1 MSHLPRGQTGDLES
15 ADLQGVFYSGFR
27 PHRPFTSAAL
37 NVPTPPVALPCHSSR
52 RLAQAGTPK
61 ASLPRRPPR
70 HPAWLGYASPE
81 PLAPRRPDLSL
92 QREDE
97 EAHVMAGL
105 QFRGTHAPTPRARSH
120 EGAGS
125 SNVER
130 GHRWMAELLAL
141 FVSHPFKYFCNKKRH
156 FKGFLASCRETSPF
170 GARAVRQAGAE
181 DGGRHLPVRST
192 PACAPGRPCPQ
203 PPWLMLTGLAMASL
217 SARRQEAPPPK

>member
-1 MSHLPRGQTGDLES
+1 MT
-15 ADLQGVFYSGFR
+15 
-27 PHRPFTSAAL
+27 
-37 NVPTPPVALPCHSSR
+37 
-52 RLAQAGTPK
+52 
-61 ASLPRRPPR
+61 
-70 HPAWLGYASPE
+70 
-81 PLAPRRPDLSL
+81 
-92 QREDE
+92 
-97 EAHVMAGL
+97 AGL

-130 GHRWMAELLAL
+130 GHRWMVELLAL

-203 PPWLMLTGLAMASL
+203 PPSLMLTGLAMASL
-217 SARRQEAPPPK
+217 SARSQEAPPPK

>member
-1 MSHLPRGQTGDLES
+1 MT
-15 ADLQGVFYSGFR
+15 
-27 PHRPFTSAAL
+27 
-37 NVPTPPVALPCHSSR
+37 
-52 RLAQAGTPK
+52 
-61 ASLPRRPPR
+61 
-70 HPAWLGYASPE
+70 
-81 PLAPRRPDLSL
+81 
-92 QREDE
+92 
-97 EAHVMAGL
+97 AGL

-181 DGGRHLPVRST
+181 DGGRHLLVRST

-217 SARRQEAPPPK
+217 SARSQEAPPPK